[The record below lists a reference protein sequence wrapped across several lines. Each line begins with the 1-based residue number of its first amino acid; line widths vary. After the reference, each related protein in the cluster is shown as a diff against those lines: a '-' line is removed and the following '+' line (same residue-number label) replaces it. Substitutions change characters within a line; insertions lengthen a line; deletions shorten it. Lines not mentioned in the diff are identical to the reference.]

1 MNDNLISLDG
11 DRKFIGES
19 MSLKTLKNKEM
30 KEIHGNMSSLNTSD
44 IIGAQVNKSR
54 RRDVYERRK

>member
-19 MSLKTLKNKEM
+19 MSLKTLKNKENERNSW
-30 KEIHGNMSSLNTSD
+30 K
-44 IIGAQVNKSR
+44 
-54 RRDVYERRK
+54 YEFIEY